1 MGEHLCKKCWQR
13 TMLPSQ
19 VCPTRQALQLVHQEV
34 LHVGNLRSLATHANG
49 GTSDSIFSLLALE
62 HAIPGC

>member
-1 MGEHLCKKCWQR
+1 
-13 TMLPSQ
+13 MLPSQ

-49 GTSDSIFSLLALE
+49 GTSDSIFSLLALQ